1 MRVKRL
7 KIGNAFDSITNL
19 YELVAINLGVDV
31 NEKTR
36 YDCTKICV
44 SQDIQDKI
52 FDEYWDKL
60 AISMAWSNYGPKTIE
75 GLPYR
80 TVEVEDG
87 FVYEV

>member
-19 YELVAINLGVDV
+19 YELVAINLGIDV

-44 SQDIQDKI
+44 SQDIRDKI
-52 FDEYWDKL
+52 FSKSEDTIGL
-60 AISMAWSNYGPKTIE
+60 SMSWVIYGPKAIDN
-75 GLPYR
+75 LPYR